1 MNEPI
6 ETLES
11 LTKQRLEL
19 LDEKAGNM
27 QRLAELNSD
36 LKQYPGSAKD
46 PRLVKERAEVV
57 SDNADI
63 DAEIQQINAKIK
75 ALNGGDQS
83 FTVRKEFDH
92 LVTLTAAYIASG
104 AKQSITE
111 IVALAKADLAAIR
124 KALNTSTP

>member
-1 MNEPI
+1 MNDNI

-11 LTKQRLEL
+11 LTKHRLEL

-46 PRLVKERAEVV
+46 PRLIKERAEVV
-57 SDNADI
+57 ADNADI

-75 ALNGGDQS
+75 AMNKGSDEFNS
-83 FTVRKEFDH
+83 RKELDH

-104 AKQSITE
+104 AGQSIAE
-111 IVALAKADLAAIR
+111 IIGYAKADLAAIR
-124 KALNTSTP
+124 NAVMP